1 MHVFAQLMKRFTNA
15 KLKSRNLCFIWKIRS
30 LENVLFY
37 LKAGIVREKR
47 SDIAATCTHHKM
59 FFFSSAVFDEI
70 SQGFRLLFL
79 SEII

>member
-59 FFFSSAVFDEI
+59 FFFL
-70 SQGFRLLFL
+70 QLFL
-79 SEII
+79 MKLARDLDCYFYQK